1 MKDYDQI
8 VAESIM
14 LDHERNALQY
24 IKKGTRILELCNK
37 LKTLHINKETV
48 DFAFAWLEHSNKTP
62 DEIIIEIKKYHKDL
76 E

>member
-8 VAESIM
+8 VAESMIS
-14 LDHERNALQY
+14 DYERNALQY

-48 DFAFAWLEHSNKTP
+48 DFAFVWLERSNKAP
-62 DEIIIEIKKYHKDL
+62 DEIIMEVKKYKKDL